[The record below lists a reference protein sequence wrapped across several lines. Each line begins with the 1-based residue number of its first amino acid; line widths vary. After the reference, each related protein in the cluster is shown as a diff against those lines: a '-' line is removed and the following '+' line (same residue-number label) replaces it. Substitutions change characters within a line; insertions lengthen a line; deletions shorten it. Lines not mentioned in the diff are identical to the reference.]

1 MSDHDRFASF
11 ADELY
16 AAVHGALSDGAV
28 RAIKAK
34 DGRSIADHLASY
46 LVLEATQL
54 PYIYSLFHQNKE
66 RSFVERITH
75 DSAAPGSGT
84 SVLERPLRVMLFTD
98 TLGDVNGVSRFIR
111 NVAEQA
117 RKTGRDLTVVTSTRF
132 EVPDAAN
139 IINLPPVFAMKMPKY
154 EQLDFA
160 LPPLVKMLRLAD
172 KLQPDVIHCSTPG
185 PVGTAGL
192 IASKMLRV
200 PVVGV
205 YHTDFPAYVDHLFG
219 DESMTWA
226 TTRTMRAFYGGF
238 RAIFTRSEDY
248 VQGLLRLGV
257 VRERILALRPGIMID
272 QFHPR
277 FCTPGIFATLKD
289 QRIIEPAREKSHAPA
304 YSQQTN
310 GGDNV
315 CRILYAGRVS
325 IEKNLPALVE
335 IWHAAHAKLRAL
347 GLPAELVI
355 VGDGPYR
362 PQMEAALRG
371 THARFLGFR
380 HREELARIYA
390 SCDLFAFPSLT
401 DTLGQVVMESQSSGL
416 PVLVADQGG
425 PKEVVIQDKTGFVL
439 ASVGDSL
446 VIPAWVDRIVE
457 LATDSRQRTQMGHA
471 AHESMRDYSM
481 DESFEHYWR
490 VHEAVWREKQFA
502 SGLKPRGPTQE
513 RPDLAS
519 LVAQLAHAQHNDLT
533 HTNDHAQPAQS
544 TPVTQS
550 A

>member
-1 MSDHDRFASF
+1 MEH
-11 ADELY
+11 
-16 AAVHGALSDGAV
+16 
-28 RAIKAK
+28 
-34 DGRSIADHLASY
+34 
-46 LVLEATQL
+46 
-54 PYIYSLFHQNKE
+54 
-66 RSFVERITH
+66 ITH
-75 DSAAPGSGT
+75 ESATPGSGQ
-84 SVLERPLRVMLFTD
+84 SVLERPLRVLLFTD

-117 RKTGRDLTVVTSTRF
+117 RKTSRDLTVVTSTRF

-139 IINLPPVFAMKMPKY
+139 IINLPPIFAMKMPKY

-160 LPPLVKMLRLAD
+160 LPPLFKMLRLAN

-185 PVGTAGL
+185 PVGTVGL

-226 TTRTMRAFYGGF
+226 TTQTMRAFYSGF

-277 FCTPGIFATLKD
+277 FRTPGIFATLKD
-289 QRIIEPAREKSHAPA
+289 QKIIEPLREKSNIPA
-304 YSQQTN
+304 CPQQTN

-315 CRILYAGRVS
+315 CRVLYAGRVS
-325 IEKNLPALVE
+325 IEKNLPALVNVW
-335 IWHAAHAKLRAL
+335 IAADAKLRAL
-347 GLPAELVI
+347 GVAAELVI

-362 PQMEAALRG
+362 PDMQAALRG
-371 THARFLGFR
+371 TRARFTGFR
-380 HREELARIYA
+380 HGEELARIYA
-390 SCDLFAFPSLT
+390 SCDLFVFPSLT

-425 PKEVVIQDKTGFVL
+425 PKEVVIQAKTGFVL

-446 VIPAWVDRIVE
+446 VTSAWVDHIIE
-457 LATDSRQRTQMGHA
+457 LATNARLRADMGHA
-471 AHESMRDYSM
+471 AHESMRAYSM

-490 VHEAVWREKQFA
+490 VHEAAWREKQLA
-502 SGLKPRGPTQE
+502 AELKPRGSAQE
-513 RPDLAS
+513 RPNLAS
-519 LVAQLAHAQHNDLT
+519 LVAQLAHVQQIQQARQGNQPQLAHSPLSHNQLDAP
-533 HTNDHAQPAQS
+533 DQVPAVA
-544 TPVTQS
+544 TTAS